1 VFRYAEVLV
10 DVANRRLDQ
19 SYYYLIPES
28 FDLKI
33 GMRVLVNLRH
43 RMVQG
48 LVVNM
53 TDDLPDEL
61 ALVKFKPVL
70 EIVDKDSLIPPD
82 LIELAHWL
90 AQTTIC
96 SVAQSLHTVWPLLKG
111 KAEEWVILLA
121 ALEDSDVQTLQWLDP
136 DAFRAIKVLTRARSK
151 EISLKTFLKRAD
163 ISGAMLEK
171 LLQHGWVKKETRFV
185 VRGGGSEIKIAQ
197 KKEPPAGSFSENQ
210 LKEHQ
215 EDTLPSQTWSAGL
228 LADYLYEEL
237 GAKEHNTST
246 GRTYELTGEQ
256 VRTVKNVLTALAEG
270 SSQTV
275 LLHGVTGSGKTD
287 VYLELIAHVL
297 AQGGDAILLVPE
309 ISLTSQVA
317 GYFETQ
323 FGDRVIILHSGLRP
337 REKMKAWEH
346 ILAGQKRIVIG
357 ARSAVFAPLPNLRL
371 IILDEEHDGAY
382 KQDENPKYHARDVA
396 RQRMEQL
403 KGVVLLGSATP
414 SLEAYAAAQSGK
426 ISLLTMTRRIGESI
440 LPPVEIVD
448 MRKELLT
455 GNRGIFSLLL
465 QKKLRERLEWGEQ
478 SMLFLN
484 RRGYS
489 TFVACRECGYVVSCP
504 NCDIALTYHSQGQ
517 AMRCHYCNHKELPP
531 LTCPECASRYI
542 RFFGQGTQR
551 VEEELQGLLPEAS
564 ILRLDFDTTRSG
576 EAHRLILESF
586 RRQEASILVGTQMMA
601 KGLDFSNVTLVGV
614 ITADQTL
621 NMPDFRARERT
632 FQLLTQVAGRAGRS
646 TKPGEVVIQTYSP
659 TDGAI
664 VRAARHDFQG
674 FFREEIRYRKERKY
688 PPYTHI
694 VRVLLLHEKEERVIK
709 GANDLWACL
718 KQGMQD
724 PKFGNNEL
732 GILGPAPAVLSRLK
746 NQWRWQISVKGRRL
760 DLLRAFLHQGVQ
772 RFSQGSASR
781 GVILNIEVDPLSN

>member
-1 VFRYAEVLV
+1 MFRYAEVLI
-10 DVANRRLDQ
+10 DIANRRLDQ
-19 SYYYLIPES
+19 SYHYLIPES
-28 FDLKI
+28 LGLKI
-33 GMRVLVNLRH
+33 GMRVLVTLQNRK
-43 RMVQG
+43 VQG

-53 TDDLPDEL
+53 TYDLPDEL
-61 ALVKFKPVL
+61 ALVKLKPVL
-70 EIVDKDSLIPPD
+70 EIVDNDSLIPLE

-111 KAEEWVILLA
+111 KVEEWVILQA
-121 ALEDSDVQTLQWLDP
+121 SLEDPDVQTLQWLDA

-151 EISLKTFLKRAD
+151 GISLKIFLKRAD
-163 ISGAMLEK
+163 ISGETLEK
-171 LLQHGWVKKETRFV
+171 LIQHGWVKKEARFV
-185 VRGGGSEIKIAQ
+185 SLGGSAKKAHLGGGT
-197 KKEPPAGSFSENQ
+197 SENPLNQ
-210 LKEHQ
+210 Q
-215 EDTLPSQTWSAGL
+215 N
-228 LADYLYEEL
+228 
-237 GAKEHNTST
+237 GAKEDKISI

-256 VRTVKNVLTALAEG
+256 ATVVKNVLTAFAAG
-270 SSQTV
+270 SSQTI

-287 VYLELIAHVL
+287 VYRELIAHVL

-317 GYFETQ
+317 RYFETQ
-323 FGDRVIILHSGLRP
+323 FGDQVIILHSGLRP
-337 REKMKAWEH
+337 REKMKAWED
-346 ILAGQKRIVIG
+346 ILSGLKRIVIG

-396 RQRMEQL
+396 RRRMEQL

-426 ISLLTMTRRIGESI
+426 ISLLTMTRRIGESV

-448 MRKELLT
+448 MREELLT
-455 GNRGIFSLLL
+455 GNRSMFSLLL
-465 QKKLRERLEWGEQ
+465 QQKLWERLGRGEQ
-478 SMLFLN
+478 AMLFLN

-531 LTCPECASRYI
+531 LTCPKCASRYI

-551 VEEELQGLLPEAS
+551 VEEELQGLFPEAA

-586 RRQEASILVGTQMMA
+586 RRQETSILVGTQMMA
-601 KGLDFSNVTLVGV
+601 KGLDFPNVTLVGV
-614 ITADQTL
+614 IAADQTL

-646 TKPGEVVIQTYSP
+646 AKPGEVVIQTYSP
-659 TDGAI
+659 TNGAI
-664 VRAARHDFQG
+664 VRAAQHDFQG
-674 FFREEIRYRKERKY
+674 FFWEEIGYRKERKY

-694 VRVLLLHEKEERVIK
+694 VRVLLLHEKEDRVIK
-709 GANDLWACL
+709 GANDLGVCL

-732 GILGPAPAVLSRLK
+732 DILGPAPAVLTRLK
-746 NQWRWQISVKGRRL
+746 NQWRWQIAVKGRRL

-772 RFSQGSASR
+772 RFSQGPASS
-781 GVILNIEVDPLSN
+781 GVILNIEVDPLSG

>member
-1 VFRYAEVLV
+1 MFRYAEVLI

-19 SYYYLIPES
+19 SYHYLIPETL
-28 FDLKI
+28 DLKI
-33 GMRVLVNLRH
+33 GMRVLVTLQSRK
-43 RMVQG
+43 VQG
-48 LVVNM
+48 LVVHLTN
-53 TDDLPDEL
+53 DLPEEL
-61 ALVKFKPVL
+61 ASVNIKPVL
-70 EIVDKDSLIPPD
+70 EGVGKDSLVPPD
-82 LIELAHWL
+82 LIELAYWL

-96 SVAQSLHTVWPLLKG
+96 SIAQSLHTVWPLLKG
-111 KAEEWVILLA
+111 KVEEWIIPLA
-121 ALEDSDVQTLQWLDP
+121 SVKDSDVQTLQWLDP
-136 DAFRAIKVLTRARSK
+136 DSFRAITVLNRARSK
-151 EISLKTFLKRAD
+151 GISLNTFKKRAD
-163 ISGAMLEK
+163 ISGATIEK
-171 LLQHGWVKKETRFV
+171 LIQQGWAKRETRFV
-185 VRGGGSEIKIAQ
+185 SIGEGSVKKASLGGRSLEPEIVTA
-197 KKEPPAGSFSENQ
+197 
-210 LKEHQ
+210 
-215 EDTLPSQTWSAGL
+215 
-228 LADYLYEEL
+228 
-237 GAKEHNTST
+237 
-246 GRTYELTGEQ
+246 RTYELTGEQ
-256 VRTVKNVLTALAEG
+256 KIAVNGVLAALEEG
-270 SSQTV
+270 SSHTI

-287 VYLELIAHVL
+287 VYRELIASVL
-297 AQGGDAILLVPE
+297 SQGGDAILLVPE

-317 GYFETQ
+317 HYFETQ
-323 FGDRVIILHSGLRP
+323 FGDQVIVLHSGLRP
-337 REKMKAWEH
+337 REKMKAWED
-346 ILAGQKRIVIG
+346 ILAGHKRIVIG
-357 ARSAVFAPLPNLRL
+357 ARSAVFAPVLNLRL

-396 RQRMEQL
+396 RKRMEQL
-403 KGVVLLGSATP
+403 NGVVLLGSATP

-426 ISLLTMTRRIGESI
+426 IRLLTMTKRIGEST

-448 MRKELLT
+448 MREELIQ
-455 GNRGIFSLLL
+455 GNRSMFSFLL
-465 QKKLRERLEWGEQ
+465 QQKLRERLERGEQ

-504 NCDIALTYHSQGQ
+504 NCDITLTYHSQGQ

-531 LTCPECASRYI
+531 LTCPKCASRYI

-576 EAHRLILESF
+576 DAHRTILESF

-601 KGLDFSNVTLVGV
+601 KGLDFPNVTLVGV
-614 ITADQTL
+614 IAADQTL

-664 VRAARHDFQG
+664 MRAAQHDFLG
-674 FFREEIRYRKERKY
+674 FFWEEILYRKERKY

-694 VRVLLLHEKEERVIK
+694 VRVLLLHEIEERVIK
-709 GANDLWACL
+709 GANELGSCL
-718 KQGMQD
+718 MQGMHD

-732 GILGPAPAVLSRLK
+732 DILGPAPAVLTKLK

-772 RFSQGSASR
+772 RFSKGPASS
-781 GVILNIEVDPLSN
+781 GVILNIEVDPLSS

>member
-1 VFRYAEVLV
+1 MFRYAEVLI
-10 DVANRRLDQ
+10 DVANRRLDH
-19 SYYYLIPES
+19 SYHYLIPE
-28 FDLKI
+28 FLDLKS
-33 GMRVLVNLRH
+33 GMRVLVTLQNRK
-43 RMVQG
+43 VQG
-48 LVVNM
+48 LVVNV
-53 TDDLPDEL
+53 TNDLPDEL
-61 ALVKFKPVL
+61 ALVNLKPVL
-70 EIVDKDSLIPPD
+70 ERVDKDSLIPPD

-111 KAEEWVILLA
+111 KVEEWVIPLA

-136 DAFRAIKVLTRARSK
+136 DAFQAIKVLHRARSK
-151 EISLKTFLKRAD
+151 GISLKTFIKRAA
-163 ISGAMLEK
+163 ISEATLEK
-171 LLQHGWVKKETRFV
+171 LIQNGWVKKEARFV
-185 VRGGGSEIKIAQ
+185 SIGEGAVKKASLIGGAIQHEI
-197 KKEPPAGSFSENQ
+197 SM
-210 LKEHQ
+210 
-215 EDTLPSQTWSAGL
+215 
-228 LADYLYEEL
+228 Y
-237 GAKEHNTST
+237 
-246 GRTYELTGEQ
+246 RTYELTWEQ
-256 VRTVKNVLTALAEG
+256 ATAVKNVLTALAEG
-270 SSQTV
+270 SAQTI

-287 VYLELIAHVL
+287 VYRELISQVL

-309 ISLTSQVA
+309 ISLTSQIA
-317 GYFETQ
+317 RYFETQ
-323 FGDRVIILHSGLRP
+323 FGDQVIILHSGLRP
-337 REKMKAWEH
+337 REKMKAWED
-346 ILAGQKRIVIG
+346 ILAGLKRIVIG
-357 ARSAVFAPLPNLRL
+357 TRSAVFAPLPNLRL

-396 RQRMEQL
+396 RKRMEQL

-426 ISLLTMTRRIGESI
+426 IRILTMTRRIGESI

-448 MRKELLT
+448 MREELIQ
-455 GNRGIFSLLL
+455 GNRSMFSLLL
-465 QKKLRERLEWGEQ
+465 QQKLRERLERGEQ

-489 TFVACRECGYVVSCP
+489 TFVVCRECGYVVSCP
-504 NCDIALTYHSQGQ
+504 NCDITLTYHSQGQ

-531 LTCPECASRYI
+531 LTCPKCASRYI

-601 KGLDFSNVTLVGV
+601 KGLDFPNVTLVGV
-614 ITADQTL
+614 IAADQTL

-664 VRAARHDFQG
+664 MRAAKHDFQG
-674 FFREEIRYRKERKY
+674 FFWEEIRYRKERNY

-694 VRVLLLHEKEERVIK
+694 VRVLLLHEKEDRVIK
-709 GANDLWACL
+709 GANDLGACL

-732 GILGPAPAVLSRLK
+732 DILGPAPAVFTRLK

-772 RFSQGSASR
+772 RFYKGPASS
-781 GVILNIEVDPLSN
+781 GIILNIEVDPLS

>member
-1 VFRYAEVLV
+1 MFRYAEVLI

-19 SYYYLIPES
+19 SYHYLIP
-28 FDLKI
+28 DHLTVKI
-33 GMRVLVNLRH
+33 GMRVLVTLQNRK
-43 RMVQG
+43 VQG
-48 LVVNM
+48 LVVNV
-53 TDDLPDEL
+53 TNDLPDEL
-61 ALVKFKPVL
+61 ADVYFKPIL
-70 EIVDKDSLIPPD
+70 EIVDENCLVPSD

-96 SVAQSLHTVWPLLKG
+96 SVAQSLHTVWPLLNG
-111 KAEEWVILLA
+111 KVEEWVILLA
-121 ALEDSDVQTLQWLDP
+121 SLKDSDVQTLQWLDA

-151 EISLKTFLKRAD
+151 GISLKTFIKRAD
-163 ISGAMLEK
+163 ISGATLEK
-171 LLQHGWVKKETRFV
+171 LIQHGWVKKEARFV
-185 VRGGGSEIKIAQ
+185 SIGEGSVKKASLGGGPLEKPLNQENGAR
-197 KKEPPAGSFSENQ
+197 EP
-210 LKEHQ
+210 
-215 EDTLPSQTWSAGL
+215 
-228 LADYLYEEL
+228 EL
-237 GAKEHNTST
+237 T

-256 VRTVKNVLTALAEG
+256 ATAVKKVLTALAEG
-270 SSQTV
+270 SFHTI

-287 VYLELIAHVL
+287 VYRELIAQVL

-317 GYFETQ
+317 RYFETQ
-323 FGDRVIILHSGLRP
+323 FGDQVIILHSGLRP
-337 REKMKAWEH
+337 REKMKAWED
-346 ILAGQKRIVIG
+346 ILAGFKRIVIG
-357 ARSAVFAPLPNLRL
+357 TRSAVFAPLLNLRL

-426 ISLLTMTRRIGESI
+426 IRLLTMTRRIGESL

-448 MRKELLT
+448 MREELIQ
-455 GNRGIFSLLL
+455 GNRSMFSLLL
-465 QKKLRERLEWGEQ
+465 QQKLRERLERGEQ
-478 SMLFLN
+478 AMLFLN

-504 NCDIALTYHSQGQ
+504 NCAISLTYHSQGQ

-531 LTCPECASRYI
+531 LTCPKCASRYI

-551 VEEELQGLLPEAS
+551 VEEELQGLLSEAS

-601 KGLDFSNVTLVGV
+601 KGLDFPNVTLVGV
-614 ITADQTL
+614 VAADQTL

-632 FQLLTQVAGRAGRS
+632 FQLLTQVSGRAGRS

-664 VRAARHDFQG
+664 VRAAQHDFQG
-674 FFREEIRYRKERKY
+674 FFWEEIRYRKERKY

-694 VRVLLLHEKEERVIK
+694 VRVLLLHEKEDRVIK
-709 GANDLWACL
+709 GANDLGACL

-724 PKFGNNEL
+724 PKFVNDEL
-732 GILGPAPAVLSRLK
+732 DILGPAPAVLTRLK

-772 RFSQGSASR
+772 RFCKGPASS
-781 GVILNIEVDPLSN
+781 GVILNIEVDPLS

>member
-1 VFRYAEVLV
+1 LFRYAEVLI

-19 SYYYLIPES
+19 SYHYLIPES
-28 FDLKI
+28 LNLKI
-33 GMRVLVNLRH
+33 GMRVLVNLQNRK
-43 RMVQG
+43 VQG
-48 LVVNM
+48 LVVNL
-53 TDDLPDEL
+53 TNDLPEGL
-61 ALVKFKPVL
+61 AFVKLKPVL
-70 EIVDKDSLIPPD
+70 EGVDKDSLVPPE

-96 SVAQSLHTVWPLLKG
+96 SIAQSLHTVWPLLNG
-111 KAEEWVILLA
+111 KVEEWVILLA
-121 ALEDSDVQTLQWLDP
+121 ALEDPDVQTLQWLDA

-151 EISLKTFLKRAD
+151 GISLKVFIKRAD
-163 ISGAMLEK
+163 ISGETLDK
-171 LLQHGWVKKETRFV
+171 LIQNEWVKKEARFV
-185 VRGGGSEIKIAQ
+185 SIGEGSVKKAALSGGSLE
-197 KKEPPAGSFSENQ
+197 EPLNQENEV
-210 LKEHQ
+210 KAPE
-215 EDTLPSQTWSAGL
+215 SS
-228 LADYLYEEL
+228 
-237 GAKEHNTST
+237 K
-246 GRTYELTGEQ
+246 GRTYELSREQ
-256 VRTVKNVLTALAEG
+256 AAAVQNVLSALAEG
-270 SSQTV
+270 SSQTI

-287 VYLELIAHVL
+287 VYRELIAQVL
-297 AQGGDAILLVPE
+297 IQGGDAILLVPE

-317 GYFETQ
+317 RYFETQ
-323 FGDRVIILHSGLRP
+323 FGEQVIILHSGLRP
-337 REKMKAWEH
+337 REKMKAWGD
-346 ILAGQKRIVIG
+346 ILAGHKRIVIG
-357 ARSAVFAPLPNLRL
+357 TRSAVFAPLPNLRL

-396 RQRMEQL
+396 RKRMEQL

-426 ISLLTMTRRIGESI
+426 IRLLTMARRIGKST

-448 MRKELLT
+448 MREELIQ
-455 GNRGIFSLLL
+455 GNRSMFSLLL
-465 QKKLRERLEWGEQ
+465 QQKLRERLERGEQ

-489 TFVACRECGYVVSCP
+489 TFVVCRECGYVVSCP

-531 LTCPECASRYI
+531 LKCPKCASRYI

-551 VEEELQGLLPEAS
+551 VEEELQGLFPDVS
-564 ILRLDFDTTRSG
+564 ISRLDHDTTRSG
-576 EAHRLILESF
+576 DAYRKILENF
-586 RRQEASILVGTQMMA
+586 RRQGASILVGTQMMA
-601 KGLDFSNVTLVGV
+601 KGLDFPNVTLVGV
-614 ITADQTL
+614 IAADQTL

-664 VRAARHDFQG
+664 MRAAQHDFKG
-674 FFREEIRYRKERKY
+674 FFWDEIRYRKERKY

-694 VRVLLLHEKEERVIK
+694 VRVLLLHENEERVIK
-709 GANDLWACL
+709 GANDLGACL
-718 KQGMQD
+718 MQGRQD
-724 PKFGNNEL
+724 PKYQNDVL
-732 GILGPAPAVLSRLK
+732 DILGPAPAVLTRLK

-772 RFSQGSASR
+772 RFCKGPASS
-781 GVILNIEVDPLSN
+781 GVILNIEVDPLSS

>member
-1 VFRYAEVLV
+1 MLSYAEVLV

-19 SYYYLIPES
+19 SYHYLIPES
-28 FDLKI
+28 LDLKI
-33 GMRVLVNLRH
+33 GMRVLVNLQNRK
-43 RMVQG
+43 VQG
-48 LVVNM
+48 LVVNV
-53 TDDLPDEL
+53 TNDLPEEL
-61 ALVKFKPVL
+61 ALVNLKPVL
-70 EIVDKDSLIPPD
+70 ELVNKDSLIPPD

-96 SVAQSLHTVWPLLKG
+96 SIAQSLHTVWPLLNG
-111 KAEEWVILLA
+111 KVEEWVIPLA
-121 ALEDSDVQTLQWLDP
+121 SLNDADVQTLQWLDP
-136 DAFRAIKVLTRARSK
+136 DAFRAINVLNRARSK
-151 EISLKTFLKRAD
+151 AINLKTFIKRAD
-163 ISGAMLEK
+163 ISGTTLEK
-171 LLQHGWVKKETRFV
+171 LIQQGWVKKEARFV
-185 VRGGGSEIKIAQ
+185 SKGEGSV
-197 KKEPPAGSFSENQ
+197 KKGSLGDGVFEKSLNQ
-210 LKEHQ
+210 N
-215 EDTLPSQTWSAGL
+215 WASAPKAL
-228 LADYLYEEL
+228 I
-237 GAKEHNTST
+237 
-246 GRTYELTGEQ
+246 GRAYELTAEQ
-256 VRTVKNVLTALAEG
+256 TTAVNSVLTSLAEG
-270 SSQTV
+270 SPQTI

-287 VYLELIAHVL
+287 VYRELIAQVL

-317 GYFETQ
+317 RYFETQ
-323 FGDRVIILHSGLRP
+323 FGDQVIVLHSGLRP
-337 REKMKAWEH
+337 KEKMKAWED
-346 ILAGQKRIVIG
+346 ILAGYKRIVIG
-357 ARSAVFAPLPNLRL
+357 ARSAVFAPLMNLKL

-396 RQRMEQL
+396 RKRMEQL

-426 ISLLTMTRRIGESI
+426 IRMLTMTSRIGEST

-448 MRKELLT
+448 MREELIG
-455 GNRGIFSLLL
+455 GNRSLFSLLL
-465 QKKLRERLEWGEQ
+465 QQKLRERIERGEQ
-478 SMLFLN
+478 AMLFLN

-489 TFVACRECGYVVSCP
+489 TFVACRECGYVVSCS
-504 NCDIALTYHSQGQ
+504 NCDISLTYHSQGQ
-517 AMRCHYCNHKELPP
+517 AMHCHYCNHKELPP
-531 LTCPECASRYI
+531 LTCPKCASRYI

-551 VEEELQGLLPEAS
+551 VEEELQALLPEVP

-576 EAHRLILESF
+576 EAHRTILERF

-601 KGLDFSNVTLVGV
+601 KGLDFPNVTLVGV
-614 ITADQTL
+614 IAADQTL

-664 VRAARHDFQG
+664 LRAAQHDYQG
-674 FFREEIRYRKERKY
+674 FFWEEIHYRKERNY

-709 GANDLWACL
+709 AASDLEACL

-724 PKFGNNEL
+724 PKFGKAEVD
-732 GILGPAPAVLSRLK
+732 ILGPAPAVLTRLK

-772 RFSQGSASR
+772 RFYKGPACSGI
-781 GVILNIEVDPLSN
+781 ILNIEVDPLSS

>member
-1 VFRYAEVLV
+1 MFRYAEVLV

-19 SYYYLIPES
+19 SFHYLIPES
-28 FDLKI
+28 LDLKI
-33 GMRVLVNLRH
+33 GMRVLVTLQNRK
-43 RMVQG
+43 VQG
-48 LVVNM
+48 LVVNV
-53 TDDLPDEL
+53 TNDLPEEL
-61 ALVKFKPVL
+61 ALVKLKPVL
-70 EIVDKDSLIPPD
+70 EGLDKDSLVPPD

-111 KAEEWVILLA
+111 KVEEWVILLA
-121 ALEDSDVQTLQWLDP
+121 SLGDSDVQTLQWLDV
-136 DAFRAIKVLTRARSK
+136 DAYRALQVLNRARNK
-151 EISLKTFLKRAD
+151 GISLKLFLKRAN
-163 ISGAMLEK
+163 ISTVTLEK
-171 LLQHGWVKKETRFV
+171 LIQHGWAKKKARFVSIGKGSVKKASLD
-185 VRGGGSEIKIAQ
+185 GGTIEHKI
-197 KKEPPAGSFSENQ
+197 P
-210 LKEHQ
+210 
-215 EDTLPSQTWSAGL
+215 
-228 LADYLYEEL
+228 
-237 GAKEHNTST
+237 T
-246 GRTYELTGEQ
+246 GRTYELTEEQ
-256 VRTVKNVLTALAEG
+256 ATAVKNVLTALSEG
-270 SSQTV
+270 SSHTI

-287 VYLELIAHVL
+287 VYREVIAHIL

-317 GYFETQ
+317 RYFETQ
-323 FGDRVIILHSGLRP
+323 FGDLVIILHSGLRP
-337 REKMKAWEH
+337 GEKMKAWED
-346 ILAGQKRIVIG
+346 ILTGHKRIVIG
-357 ARSAVFAPLPNLRL
+357 TRSAVFAPLQNLRL

-396 RQRMEQL
+396 RKRMEKL

-426 ISLLTMTRRIGESI
+426 IRMLTMTRRIGESV

-448 MRKELLT
+448 MREQLIQ
-455 GNRGIFSLLL
+455 GNRSMFSLIL
-465 QKKLRERLEWGEQ
+465 QQKLRERLDRGEQ

-489 TFVACRECGYVVSCP
+489 TFVSCRECGYVVSCP
-504 NCDIALTYHSQGQ
+504 NCDITLTYHSQGQ
-517 AMRCHYCNHKELPP
+517 AMRCHYCNYKELPP
-531 LTCPECASRYI
+531 LTCPKCASRYI

-601 KGLDFSNVTLVGV
+601 KGLDFPNVTLVGV
-614 ITADQTL
+614 VAADQTL
-621 NMPDFRARERT
+621 NIPDFRSRERT

-659 TDGAI
+659 IDGAI
-664 VRAARHDFQG
+664 VRAAQHDFQG
-674 FFREEIRYRKERKY
+674 FFWEEIRYRKERNY

-709 GANDLWACL
+709 GANDLGACL
-718 KQGMQD
+718 QQGTQD
-724 PKFGNNEL
+724 PKYGNSEL
-732 GILGPAPAVLSRLK
+732 DIMGPAPAVFTRLK
-746 NQWRWQISVKGRRL
+746 NQWRWQISVKGRSL
-760 DLLRAFLHQGVQ
+760 DLLRSFLHQGVQ
-772 RFSQGSASR
+772 RFYKGPAS
-781 GVILNIEVDPLSN
+781 GGIILNIEVDPLSS

>member
-1 VFRYAEVLV
+1 MFRYAEVLI
-10 DVANRRLDQ
+10 DVVNRRLDQ
-19 SYYYLIPES
+19 SYHYFIPETLE
-28 FDLKI
+28 LKI
-33 GMRVLVNLRH
+33 GMRVLVTLQSRK
-43 RMVQG
+43 VQG
-48 LVVNM
+48 LVVNL
-53 TDDLPDEL
+53 TNDLPEEL
-61 ALVKFKPVL
+61 TSVNIKPVL
-70 EIVDKDSLIPPD
+70 ESVGKDSLVPPN

-96 SVAQSLHTVWPLLKG
+96 SIAQSLHTVWPLLKG
-111 KAEEWVILLA
+111 KVEEWVIPLA
-121 ALEDSDVQTLQWLDP
+121 SLKDPDVQTIQWLDP
-136 DAFRAIKVLTRARSK
+136 DAFRAIKVLNRARNK
-151 EISLKTFLKRAD
+151 GISLNTFIKRAD
-163 ISGAMLEK
+163 ISEATLEK
-171 LLQHGWVKKETRFV
+171 LIQQGWAKKETRFV
-185 VRGGGSEIKIAQ
+185 SIGEGSVKKTSLGGRSLEAEISTARG
-197 KKEPPAGSFSENQ
+197 
-210 LKEHQ
+210 
-215 EDTLPSQTWSAGL
+215 
-228 LADYLYEEL
+228 
-237 GAKEHNTST
+237 
-246 GRTYELTGEQ
+246 YELTGEQ
-256 VRTVKNVLTALAEG
+256 TTAVNNVLSALKEG
-270 SSQTV
+270 SSHTI

-287 VYLELIAHVL
+287 VYRELIAQVL
-297 AQGGDAILLVPE
+297 AQGGAAILLVPE

-317 GYFETQ
+317 KYFETQ
-323 FGDRVIILHSGLRP
+323 FGDQVIVLHSGVRP
-337 REKMKAWEH
+337 GDKMKAWED
-346 ILAGQKRIVIG
+346 ILTGHKRIVIG
-357 ARSAVFAPLPNLRL
+357 ARSAVFAPLLNLRL

-396 RQRMEQL
+396 RKRMEQL

-426 ISLLTMTRRIGESI
+426 ISLLTMTKRIGEST

-448 MRKELLT
+448 MREELIQ
-455 GNRGIFSLLL
+455 GNRSMFSLLL
-465 QKKLRERLEWGEQ
+465 QQKLRERLERGEQ

-504 NCDIALTYHSQGQ
+504 NCDITLTYHSQGQ

-531 LTCPECASRYI
+531 LTCPKCASRYI

-551 VEEELQGLLPEAS
+551 VEEDLQGLLPEAS

-576 EAHRLILESF
+576 EAHRTILDSF

-601 KGLDFSNVTLVGV
+601 KGLDFPNVTLVGV
-614 ITADQTL
+614 IAADQTL

-664 VRAARHDFQG
+664 MRAAQHDFLG
-674 FFREEIRYRKERKY
+674 FFWEEIRYRKERKY

-709 GANDLWACL
+709 GANELGACL
-718 KQGMQD
+718 MQGMQD
-724 PKFGNNEL
+724 PKYGNNEL
-732 GILGPAPAVLSRLK
+732 DILGPAPAVLTKLK

-772 RFSQGSASR
+772 RFSKGPASS
-781 GVILNIEVDPLSN
+781 GVILNIEVDPLSS

>member
-1 VFRYAEVLV
+1 MLSYAEVLV

-19 SYYYLIPES
+19 SYHYLIPES
-28 FDLKI
+28 LDLKI
-33 GMRVLVNLRH
+33 GMRVLVTLQNRK
-43 RMVQG
+43 VQG
-48 LVVNM
+48 LVVNV
-53 TDDLPDEL
+53 TNDLPEEL
-61 ALVKFKPVL
+61 AFVNLKPVL
-70 EIVDKDSLIPPD
+70 EGVDKNSLIPPD

-96 SVAQSLHTVWPLLKG
+96 SVAQSLHTVWPLLNG
-111 KAEEWVILLA
+111 KVEEWVILLA
-121 ALEDSDVQTLQWLDP
+121 SLKDSDVQTLQWLDS

-151 EISLKTFLKRAD
+151 GISLKTFIKRAD
-163 ISGAMLEK
+163 ISGATLEK
-171 LLQHGWVKKETRFV
+171 LIQHGWVKKEARFV
-185 VRGGGSEIKIAQ
+185 SIGEGSVKKAALGGGPLEPEI
-197 KKEPPAGSFSENQ
+197 
-210 LKEHQ
+210 
-215 EDTLPSQTWSAGL
+215 
-228 LADYLYEEL
+228 
-237 GAKEHNTST
+237 ST

-256 VRTVKNVLTALAEG
+256 ATAVKNVLIALAEG
-270 SSQTV
+270 SSQTM

-287 VYLELIAHVL
+287 VYRELIAQVL

-309 ISLTSQVA
+309 ISLTSQIA
-317 GYFETQ
+317 RYFETQ
-323 FGDRVIILHSGLRP
+323 FGDQVIILHSGLRP
-337 REKMKAWEH
+337 REKMKAWED
-346 ILAGQKRIVIG
+346 ILAGHKRIVIG
-357 ARSAVFAPLPNLRL
+357 TRSAVFAPLLNLRL

-396 RQRMEQL
+396 RKRMEQL

-426 ISLLTMTRRIGESI
+426 IRMLTMTRRIGESI

-448 MRKELLT
+448 MREELIQ
-455 GNRGIFSLLL
+455 GNRSMFSLLL
-465 QKKLRERLEWGEQ
+465 QQKLRERIERGEQ
-478 SMLFLN
+478 AMLFLN

-504 NCDIALTYHSQGQ
+504 NCAITLTYHSQGQ

-531 LTCPECASRYI
+531 LTCPKCASRYI

-551 VEEELQGLLPEAS
+551 VEEELQGLLPEVS
-564 ILRLDFDTTRSG
+564 ILRLDFDTTRG
-576 EAHRLILESF
+576 EAHRTILESF

-601 KGLDFSNVTLVGV
+601 KGLDFPNVTLVGV
-614 ITADQTL
+614 VAADQTL

-664 VRAARHDFQG
+664 VRAAQHDFQG
-674 FFREEIRYRKERKY
+674 FFWEEIHYRKERKY

-694 VRVLLLHEKEERVIK
+694 VRVLLLHEKEDRVIK
-709 GANDLWACL
+709 GANDLGACL
-718 KQGMQD
+718 MQGMQD
-724 PKFGNNEL
+724 PKFGKDEL
-732 GILGPAPAVLSRLK
+732 DILGPAPAVLTRLK

-772 RFSQGSASR
+772 RFSKGPASS
-781 GVILNIEVDPLSN
+781 GVILNIEVDPLS

>member
-1 VFRYAEVLV
+1 
-10 DVANRRLDQ
+10 NRRLDQ
-19 SYYYLIPES
+19 SYHYLIPES
-28 FDLKI
+28 LDLKI
-33 GMRVLVNLRH
+33 GMRVLVTLQNRK
-43 RMVQG
+43 VQG
-48 LVVNM
+48 LVVNL
-53 TDDLPDEL
+53 TNDLPDEL
-61 ALVKFKPVL
+61 AFVNLKPVL
-70 EIVDKDSLIPPD
+70 EGVDKDSLVPPD

-96 SVAQSLHTVWPLLKG
+96 SVAQSLHTVWPLLNG
-111 KAEEWVILLA
+111 KVEEWVILLA
-121 ALEDSDVQTLQWLDP
+121 FLKDSDVQTLQWLDS

-151 EISLKTFLKRAD
+151 GISLKTFIKRAD
-163 ISGAMLEK
+163 ISGATLEK
-171 LLQHGWVKKETRFV
+171 LIQHGWVKKETRFV
-185 VRGGGSEIKIAQ
+185 SIGEGSVKKASLGGVSLEHEI
-197 KKEPPAGSFSENQ
+197 
-210 LKEHQ
+210 
-215 EDTLPSQTWSAGL
+215 
-228 LADYLYEEL
+228 
-237 GAKEHNTST
+237 ST

-256 VRTVKNVLTALAEG
+256 ATAVKNVLTALAEG
-270 SSQTV
+270 SSQTI

-287 VYLELIAHVL
+287 VYRELISHVL

-317 GYFETQ
+317 RYFETQ
-323 FGDRVIILHSGLRP
+323 FGDQVIILHSGLRP
-337 REKMKAWEH
+337 KEKMRAWED
-346 ILAGQKRIVIG
+346 ILAGHKRIVIG
-357 ARSAVFAPLPNLRL
+357 ARSAVFAPLLNLRL

-396 RQRMEQL
+396 RKRMEQL

-426 ISLLTMTRRIGESI
+426 IRMLTMTRRIGESI

-448 MRKELLT
+448 MREELIQ
-455 GNRGIFSLLL
+455 GNRSVFSLLL
-465 QKKLRERLEWGEQ
+465 QQKLRERIERGEQ

-504 NCDIALTYHSQGQ
+504 NCDITLTYHSQGQ

-531 LTCPECASRYI
+531 LTCPKCASRYI

-576 EAHRLILESF
+576 EAHRMILESF

-601 KGLDFSNVTLVGV
+601 KGLDFPNVTLVGV
-614 ITADQTL
+614 IAADQTL

-664 VRAARHDFQG
+664 IRAAHHDFQG
-674 FFREEIRYRKERKY
+674 FFWEEIRYRKERKY

-694 VRVLLLHEKEERVIK
+694 IRVLLLHEKEDRVIK
-709 GANDLWACL
+709 GANDLGACL
-718 KQGMQD
+718 MQGMQD
-724 PKFGNNEL
+724 PKFGNDEL
-732 GILGPAPAVLSRLK
+732 DILGPAPAVLTRLK

-772 RFSQGSASR
+772 RFCKGPASS
-781 GVILNIEVDPLSN
+781 GVILNIEVDPLS

>member
-1 VFRYAEVLV
+1 MFRYAEVLI

-19 SYYYLIPES
+19 SYHYSIPE
-28 FDLKI
+28 FLDLKI
-33 GMRVLVNLRH
+33 GMRVLVTLQNRK
-43 RMVQG
+43 VQG
-48 LVVNM
+48 LVVNL
-53 TDDLPDEL
+53 TNDLPDEL
-61 ALVKFKPVL
+61 ALVNLKPVL
-70 EIVDKDSLIPPD
+70 EGVGKDSLVPPD

-96 SVAQSLHTVWPLLKG
+96 SVAQSLHTVWPLLNG
-111 KAEEWVILLA
+111 KVEERVIPLA
-121 ALEDSDVQTLQWLDP
+121 SLEDSDVQTLQWLDP
-136 DAFRAIKVLTRARSK
+136 DAFRAIKVLNRARSK
-151 EISLKTFLKRAD
+151 GISQKTFLKRAD
-163 ISGAMLEK
+163 ISEATLEK
-171 LLQHGWVKKETRFV
+171 LIQQGWVKKESRFV
-185 VRGGGSEIKIAQ
+185 SIGEGSVKKASLGGGPLEHEI
-197 KKEPPAGSFSENQ
+197 SS
-210 LKEHQ
+210 
-215 EDTLPSQTWSAGL
+215 
-228 LADYLYEEL
+228 
-237 GAKEHNTST
+237 

-256 VRTVKNVLTALAEG
+256 ATAVKNVLTALTED
-270 SSQTV
+270 SSHTI

-287 VYLELIAHVL
+287 VYRELISHVL

-317 GYFETQ
+317 RYFKTQ
-323 FGDRVIILHSGLRP
+323 FGNQVIILHSGLRP
-337 REKMKAWEH
+337 REKMKAWED
-346 ILAGQKRIVIG
+346 ILAGLKRIVIG
-357 ARSAVFAPLPNLRL
+357 TRSAVFAPLPNLRL

-396 RQRMEQL
+396 RKRMEQL

-426 ISLLTMTRRIGESI
+426 IRLLTMTKRIGESI

-448 MRKELLT
+448 MREELIQ
-455 GNRGIFSLLL
+455 GNRSMFSLLL
-465 QKKLRERLEWGEQ
+465 QQKLRERLEQGEQ

-504 NCDIALTYHSQGQ
+504 NCAITLTYHSQGQ

-531 LTCPECASRYI
+531 LKCPKCASRYI

-551 VEEELQGLLPEAS
+551 VEEELQGLLPEVS
-564 ILRLDFDTTRSG
+564 ISRLDFDTTRSG
-576 EAHRLILESF
+576 EAHRMILESF
-586 RRQEASILVGTQMMA
+586 RRQEASILVGTQMIA
-601 KGLDFSNVTLVGV
+601 KGLDFPNVTLVGV
-614 ITADQTL
+614 IAADQTL

-664 VRAARHDFQG
+664 VRAAQHDFQG
-674 FFREEIRYRKERKY
+674 FFWEEIRYRKERKY

-694 VRVLLLHEKEERVIK
+694 VRVLLLHEKEDRVIK
-709 GANDLWACL
+709 GANDLGACL

-724 PKFGNNEL
+724 PKFGNDEL
-732 GILGPAPAVLSRLK
+732 DILGPAPAVLTRLK

-772 RFSQGSASR
+772 RFYKGPASS
-781 GVILNIEVDPLSN
+781 GVILNIEVDPLS

>member
-1 VFRYAEVLV
+1 MFSYAEVLV

-19 SYYYLIPES
+19 SYHYLIPEAL
-28 FDLKI
+28 DLRI
-33 GMRVLVNLRH
+33 GMRVLVTLQNRK
-43 RMVQG
+43 VQG
-48 LVVNM
+48 LVVNV
-53 TDDLPDEL
+53 TNDLPDEL
-61 ALVKFKPVL
+61 ANVYFKPIL
-70 EIVDKDSLIPPD
+70 EIVDENSLVPTD

-96 SVAQSLHTVWPLLKG
+96 SVAQSLHTVWPLLNG
-111 KAEEWVILLA
+111 KVEEWVILLA
-121 ALEDSDVQTLQWLDP
+121 DLKDSDVQTLQWLDS
-136 DAFRAIKVLTRARSK
+136 DAFRAIKVLNRARSK
-151 EISLKTFLKRAD
+151 GIPQKTFLKRAD
-163 ISGAMLEK
+163 ISGATLEK
-171 LLQHGWVKKETRFV
+171 LIQHGWVKKEARFV
-185 VRGGGSEIKIAQ
+185 SIGQGSVKKEALAGGS
-197 KKEPPAGSFSENQ
+197 
-210 LKEHQ
+210 LEH
-215 EDTLPSQTWSAGL
+215 G
-228 LADYLYEEL
+228 
-237 GAKEHNTST
+237 GST

-256 VRTVKNVLTALAEG
+256 EAAVKNVLTALAEG
-270 SSQTV
+270 SSHTI

-287 VYLELIAHVL
+287 VYRDLIAQVL

-317 GYFETQ
+317 RYFETQ
-323 FGDRVIILHSGLRP
+323 FGNQVIILHSGLRP
-337 REKMKAWEH
+337 REKMKAWED
-346 ILAGQKRIVIG
+346 ILAGLKRIVIG
-357 ARSAVFAPLPNLRL
+357 ARSAVFAPLLNLRL
-371 IILDEEHDGAY
+371 IILDEEHDSAY

-396 RQRMEQL
+396 RKRMEQL

-426 ISLLTMTRRIGESI
+426 IRMLTMTRRIGESI

-448 MRKELLT
+448 MREELIQ
-455 GNRGIFSLLL
+455 GNRSMFSLLL
-465 QKKLRERLEWGEQ
+465 QQKLRERLERGEQ

-484 RRGYS
+484 RRGFS
-489 TFVACRECGYVVSCP
+489 TFVVCRECGYVVSCP

-531 LTCPECASRYI
+531 LMCPKCASRFI

-551 VEEELQGLLPEAS
+551 VEEELQGLLSEAS
-564 ILRLDFDTTRSG
+564 ILRLDFDTTRSV
-576 EAHRLILESF
+576 EAHSMILESF

-601 KGLDFSNVTLVGV
+601 KGLDFPNVTLVGV
-614 ITADQTL
+614 IAADQTL

-659 TDGAI
+659 TDAAI
-664 VRAARHDFQG
+664 LRAAQHDFQG
-674 FFREEIRYRKERKY
+674 FFWEEIRYRKERNY

-709 GANDLWACL
+709 GANDLGACL
-718 KQGMQD
+718 NQGMQE

-732 GILGPAPAVLSRLK
+732 DILGPAPAVLTRLK

-772 RFSQGSASR
+772 RFCKGPASS
-781 GVILNIEVDPLSN
+781 GIILNIEVDPLS